1 MIGKS
6 NAVPTIGVSDLKRAE
21 EFYGNVLGLKAVD
34 TNPYIAVY
42 ASGNGQVQVYLTDQ
56 AGTNRATYV
65 TWDVEDVGAEVTD
78 LKTKGV
84 TFEHY
89 DNMEGV
95 TRDGEIHTMGSEK
108 AAWFKDPDGNI
119 LCLHRTD

>member
-21 EFYGNVLGLKAVD
+21 KFYGNVLGLKEVD
-34 TNPYIAVY
+34 KNPYIAVY

-65 TWDVEDVGAEVTD
+65 TWDVDDVGAEVND

-95 TRDGEIHTMGSEK
+95 TREGEIHTMGSET